1 MLRII
6 LKLQAAEHLIIPR
19 MYAELIE
26 MMATVVGFRWNLE
39 LKIKFRQAILEGR
52 NTELFLLDFR
62 SNRTQHYLRCNYK
75 KKLLWPLWEG

>member
-26 MMATVVGFRWNLE
+26 MMATVVGFR
-39 LKIKFRQAILEGR
+39 
-52 NTELFLLDFR
+52 
-62 SNRTQHYLRCNYK
+62 
-75 KKLLWPLWEG
+75 